1 MVVCEIKQEINN
13 PHSSEQKKKEK
24 LSILTGN
31 IPVSHTLVTTADI
44 DGHFIACSCH
54 LSENDV
60 VI

>member
-13 PHSSEQKKKEK
+13 PHSSEQKKEK

-31 IPVSHTLVTTADI
+31 IPVSHTSVTIADI